1 MARFLLIVAMLCA
14 IGAAGLGFYNRD
26 KLARLT
32 QDLASSVNKTKQL
45 QAKQDDLQKTLQQ
58 MGQQIENERHTNE
71 QQRDAMNSELTSTKT
86 KLSQLTD
93 QIAARDKDNQELAN
107 QLAEARRGLDQKKQA
122 EDDRQSL
129 AVRLINVE
137 NTLNQMRL
145 NAASKEKEKE
155 KNKSKAQV
163 TLEGTI
169 LSMNRDAQALMVSLG
184 SDLGVTTNMHL
195 TVEKNG
201 QTVGQLRVVSVDKN
215 SCVAQFVADGPENF
229 ARVSVGDPVSITVR

>member
-1 MARFLLIVAMLCA
+1 MARFLLIVAMFCA
-14 IGAAGLGFYNRD
+14 IGAAGLGFFNRD
-26 KLARLT
+26 KLTRMN
-32 QDLASSVNKTKQL
+32 QELADSVNRSKKL
-45 QAKQDDLQKTLQQ
+45 QAKLDELQKTMQQ
-58 MGQQIENERHTNE
+58 MGQQIESQQHSNE
-71 QQRDAMNSELTSTKT
+71 QQRDAMNSDLSSTKT
-86 KLSQLTD
+86 KLAQLTD

-107 QLAEARRGLDQKKQA
+107 QLADARRSLDQKKQA

-145 NAASKEKEKE
+145 NAAPTG
-155 KNKSKAQV
+155 KSKSKVQAQV
-163 TLEGTI
+163 TLEGTV

-184 SDLGVTTNMHL
+184 SDLGVATNMHL

-215 SCVAQFVADGPENF
+215 SCVAQFIADGPENF

>member
-86 KLSQLTD
+86 KLAQLTD

-107 QLAEARRGLDQKKQA
+107 QLTDARRGLDQKKQA

-145 NAASKEKEKE
+145 NATSKE
-155 KNKSKAQV
+155 KNKSKAPV

>member
-26 KLARLT
+26 KLARIT

-45 QAKQDDLQKTLQQ
+45 QTKLDDLQKTMQQ
-58 MGQQIENERHTNE
+58 MGQQIENERHSNE
-71 QQRDAMNSELTSTKT
+71 QQRDAMNSELNSTKT
-86 KLSQLTD
+86 KLAQLTD

-107 QLAEARRGLDQKKQA
+107 QLADARRGLDQKKQA

-145 NAASKEKEKE
+145 NAVSKE

>member
-1 MARFLLIVAMLCA
+1 
-14 IGAAGLGFYNRD
+14 
-26 KLARLT
+26 
-32 QDLASSVNKTKQL
+32 TKQL

-86 KLSQLTD
+86 KLAQLTD
-93 QIAARDKDNQELAN
+93 QIAARDKDSQELAN
-107 QLAEARRGLDQKKQA
+107 QLADARRGLDQKKQA

-137 NTLNQMRL
+137 NSLNQMRL
-145 NAASKEKEKE
+145 NAASKEKE

>member
-1 MARFLLIVAMLCA
+1 MARFLLIVAMFCA

-26 KLARLT
+26 KLTRLT

-86 KLSQLTD
+86 KLAQLTD

-107 QLAEARRGLDQKKQA
+107 QLADALRGLDQKKQA

-145 NAASKEKEKE
+145 NAASKEKE